1 MELKKHIEDKSKEV
15 ITDSFTLSLSELAN
29 RYKDWDIII
38 PPKLQRVF
46 RWSKY
51 QKSRLIESLL
61 LKIPIPA
68 IFVSEDNEQRFV
80 TINR

>member
-1 MELKKHIEDKSKEV
+1 
-15 ITDSFTLSLSELAN
+15 
-29 RYKDWDIII
+29 
-38 PPKLQRVF
+38 
-46 RWSKY
+46 
-51 QKSRLIESLL
+51 L